1 VVQAVG
7 ELLKDV
13 PGIIT
18 VSGHTDDMQISNELY
33 SSNWDL
39 SSQRAVAVAHEL
51 VKVPGFDASRM
62 KVVGM
67 ASTAPLVPNDS
78 PENRARNRRVE
89 ISIEQGKAK
98 ESDEIEV
105 DPNL

>member
-1 VVQAVG
+1 MRSIG

-18 VSGHTDDMQISNELY
+18 VSGHTDGADINNELY
-33 SSNWDL
+33 SSNWEL

-51 VKVPGFDASRM
+51 RRVSGFDESRM
-62 KVVGM
+62 KVVGE
-67 ASTAPLVPNDS
+67 ASNRPLIANDS
-78 PENRARNRRVE
+78 IENQARNRRVE

-98 ESDEIEV
+98 ESNEIIV
-105 DPNL
+105 TQ